1 MIDFVVYLVVIL
13 AAVLIPAVYFLR
25 YRAQQTRARRRQAAA
40 AASGL
45 TEPVSL
51 HPRIDPDR
59 CICSGGCITA
69 CPEGGIIGILGS
81 HAELVS
87 PTKCIGHGACMDAC
101 PVEAIT
107 LVFGTATRGVDIPYV
122 TKTFETNVPGIYIAG
137 ELGGMGLIRNAV
149 TQGREA
155 VEYLARDLGPRR
167 GEGPDLVIVGAG
179 PAGLAA
185 ALQAKKERLR
195 ALVLEQG
202 DGVGGTI
209 LSYPRQK
216 LVMTQP
222 MEIPLHGTFS
232 RREVRK
238 EELAELWDGIARTHG
253 IEVRAR
259 EQALAVTSKN
269 GGHVVTT
276 PSGTYATPRV
286 LLAIGRRG
294 TPRTLGV
301 PGEHASKV
309 VYKLLEPEQYRGK
322 RLLVVG
328 GGDSAVEA
336 AVTLAEEKGTRVSVS
351 YRKAVF
357 SRIKDGNRERI
368 ERAEAA
374 GRVALYLESEVE
386 SISPGSVTLRR
397 KDGTVVLENDYVFVL
412 IGGELP
418 TGFLQTMGVRME
430 KKFGTR

>member
-1 MIDFVVYLVVIL
+1 MIDSVVYLAVIL
-13 AAVLIPAVYFLR
+13 AAVGIPLAYFLR
-25 YRAQQTRARRRQAAA
+25 YRAQQARARRRQQAAK
-40 AASGL
+40 ASGL

-59 CICSGGCITA
+59 CICSGGCIAA
-69 CPEGGIIGILGS
+69 CPEGGIIGILGG

-122 TKTFETNVPGIYIAG
+122 SKTFETNVPGIYIAG

-155 VEYLARDLGPRR
+155 AQYIARDLGPGR
-167 GEGPDLVIVGAG
+167 GKDIDLAVVGAG

-185 ALQAKKERLR
+185 ALQAKKEGLR
-195 ALVLEQG
+195 TVVLEQG
-202 DGVGGTI
+202 EGVGGTI

-232 RREVRK
+232 KREVRK
-238 EELAELWDGIARTHG
+238 EELAELWDSIARRHD
-253 IEVRAR
+253 IPIRPRQRVLSVAAR
-259 EQALAVTSKN
+259 N
-269 GGHVVTT
+269 GGHVLTT
-276 PSGTYATPRV
+276 AAGEVAASRV

-294 TPRTLGV
+294 TPRRLGV
-301 PGEHASKV
+301 PGETGSKV
-309 VYKLLEPEQYRGK
+309 AYQLLEPEQYRGK

-336 AVTLAEEKGTRVSVS
+336 AVSLAEEKGTRVSLS
-351 YRKAVF
+351 YRKAAF
-357 SRIKDGNRERI
+357 SRIKGGNRERL
-368 ERAEAA
+368 EAAAAA

-386 SISPGSVTLRR
+386 SIAGDSVTLRR
-397 KDGTVVLENDYVFVL
+397 GDGTTVLENDYVFVL

-418 TGFLQTMGVRME
+418 TAFLQQMGVRME